1 MFSVDIGTYN
11 LPILLPIFSVLY
23 LNMYNNNR
31 GGFSGGNRSF
41 GGPRRDFGGGG
52 GGEERKM
59 YSATCDK
66 CGRPCELPFRPN
78 GRKPVY
84 CSNCF
89 EKEGGGAPQGENRSF
104 GGERSFSSRPRVETR
119 NYDQPDYGRQFNE
132 LNAKLDKLISLL
144 SGDTA
149 VAPAPKKKKEKK
161 EVKAEAESMPEARV
175 EIPEMEVSEEK

>member
-1 MFSVDIGTYN
+1 
-11 LPILLPIFSVLY
+11 
-23 LNMYNNNR
+23 MYNNNR

-41 GGPRRDFGGGG
+41 GGPRRDFGGG

-89 EKEGGGAPQGENRSF
+89 EKEGGASQGENRSF
-104 GGERSFSSRPRVETR
+104 GGERSFPSRPRVETR

-132 LNAKLDKLISLL
+132 LNAKLDKIISLL
-144 SGDTA
+144 SGETA
-149 VAPAPKKKKEKK
+149 AAPAPKKKKEKK
-161 EVKAEAESMPEARV
+161 VEVEAMPEARV
-175 EIPEMEVSEEK
+175 EIPEIAPSEE